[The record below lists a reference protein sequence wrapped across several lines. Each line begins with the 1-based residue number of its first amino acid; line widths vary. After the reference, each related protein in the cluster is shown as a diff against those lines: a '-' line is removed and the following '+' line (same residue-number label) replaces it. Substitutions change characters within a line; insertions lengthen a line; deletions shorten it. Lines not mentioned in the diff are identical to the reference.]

1 MIALLAVRENA
12 KAMAWTILAK
22 IKAPIIQLSFL
33 IKEMARQ
40 RIPQTKSVVI
50 KILRREKRSEITPP
64 KGLTSMDVTSSE
76 I

>member
-1 MIALLAVRENA
+1 MALFAGLEKA
-12 KAMAWTILAK
+12 KAIACTMLAK

-33 IKEMARQ
+33 IKEIPIQ
-40 RIPQTKSVVI
+40 RIPQTKSVAI

-64 KGLTSMDVTSSE
+64 KGLTRMDVTSSE